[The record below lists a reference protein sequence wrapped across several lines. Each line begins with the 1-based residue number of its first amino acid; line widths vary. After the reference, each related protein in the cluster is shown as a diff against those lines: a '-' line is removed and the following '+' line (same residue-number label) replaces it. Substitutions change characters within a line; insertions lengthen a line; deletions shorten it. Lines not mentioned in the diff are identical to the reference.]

1 MIINR
6 GRFEFRCS
14 PELHNAIKWA
24 AFRRHLSVNAFITKV
39 LEVAV
44 EADIAEEQARQ
55 AAQASATAAEHP
67 AAEGAQ

>member
-24 AFRRHLSVNAFITKV
+24 AFRRHLSVNAYITKV

-55 AAQASATAAEHP
+55 AAQATTAAAEQP
-67 AAEGAQ
+67 AEGAQ

>member
-24 AFRRHLSVNAFITKV
+24 AFRRHLSVNAYITKV

-55 AAQASATAAEHP
+55 AAQASTAAEQP